1 MSLSK
6 GKDWH
11 IVGTY
16 RKETQLIS
24 GGQEGLS
31 KEEMWRQGRSRQA
44 EGGMEDLAGAD
55 GHM

>member
-24 GGQEGLS
+24 GGQEGLF
-31 KEEMWRQGRSRQA
+31 KEEMWRQG
-44 EGGMEDLAGAD
+44 
-55 GHM
+55 

>member
-16 RKETQLIS
+16 RKQTQLIS
-24 GGQEGLS
+24 RGLQGKDVETGMRRMGGN
-31 KEEMWRQGRSRQA
+31 
-44 EGGMEDLAGAD
+44 
-55 GHM
+55 